1 MSSVGWDLDQLEDEF
16 IREVVERGV
25 APDTVRLYRGAVG
38 RVVSFARL
46 RGATCWSGELA
57 SEYASQLDDRLREG
71 KICKGHCRFE
81 TRVALLMATM
91 AETGE
96 ADLSWRQNGI
106 VPKYYVSEE
115 VESIVGEILDAARLC
130 ASARSDLEAPVRHLL
145 WFADAKGV
153 RPLEIDDA
161 LVMEFLVGEVPKSNS
176 GSTGRTLRAVR
187 IATEWLRANG
197 GKALRDYSMLTLKNA
212 KRRIIP
218 AFSEA
223 EIAKV
228 VGSIDA
234 STARGKR
241 DKAIVLLAY
250 CTGLRACDVLS
261 LRLDEVDWRRQSL
274 TTTQSKTHTPIT
286 CVLNGETL
294 NALAGYVLE
303 ARPKSDAPELFLTV
317 RAPHRAMKSSGASVL
332 FDKLCEKAGIEKVP
346 GRSFHSLRRSFE
358 TVMVSRGVDVET
370 ASQMVGHK
378 TVAEDK
384 PYITHDR
391 ATTALVAL
399 GFGDVPI
406 RHGIYATGGEA
417 T

>member
-57 SEYASQLDDRLREG
+57 SEYASHLDDRLREG
-71 KICKGHCRFE
+71 KICKGYCRFE

-96 ADLSWRQNGI
+96 ADLSWKQNGI

-115 VESIVGEILDAARLC
+115 VESVVGEILDAARLC

-153 RPLEIDDA
+153 HPLEIDDA

-197 GKALRDYSMLTLKNA
+197 GKALRDYSMLTLRNDQ
-212 KRRIIP
+212 RRIIP

-274 TTTQSKTHTPIT
+274 TTTQSKTHAPIT

>member
-1 MSSVGWDLDQLEDEF
+1 
-16 IREVVERGV
+16 
-25 APDTVRLYRGAVG
+25 
-38 RVVSFARL
+38 
-46 RGATCWSGELA
+46 
-57 SEYASQLDDRLREG
+57 
-71 KICKGHCRFE
+71 
-81 TRVALLMATM
+81 MATM

-115 VESIVGEILDAARLC
+115 VESVVGEILDAARLC

-197 GKALRDYSMLTLKNA
+197 GSALRDYSMLTLRNDQ
-212 KRRIIP
+212 RRIIP

-223 EIAKV
+223 EIARI
-228 VGSIDA
+228 VGAIDA
-234 STARGKR
+234 STAQGKR

-317 RAPHRAMKSSGASVL
+317 HAPHRAMKSSGASVL

-399 GFGDVPI
+399 DFADVPI